1 VTTLPAPA
9 LADIATPTP
18 NPATRPGPR
27 SPGESPAASVPTAA
41 EKRAQNPLFVPTW
54 CIQGLLPRLPLVF
67 PVEADLPPSPKS
79 RYCSRYRYLGP
90 ELLLDPNEL
99 ANLSDFQVALYLID
113 FSPLER
119 VLAQKYVPSLKGQ
132 VPFHP
137 VSMFLA
143 VCLRLEDRR
152 PWRKLARLLAGK
164 DGPHW
169 RQLFGFSDGQTP
181 SASGLRHFYHTI
193 GPAVFDDLCSRFVR
207 LLRQYGL
214 FPEHSTYPDDPPGR
228 GISLTQDGMLHQARS
243 RPSCQLAED
252 TCYQPLAQPDPKPE
266 PLPDPIAL
274 TPPIAPMLAGP
285 TDPGQTSRLTP
296 NGNLSEPPLLPS
308 LAPARPCRA
317 LAKSLP
323 GCACDNAVCQQQCQR
338 ASRLDPEARFIHY
351 EGRNTSPQPRGRQ
364 SRPSKRAHQSGH
376 PDTAKADQN
385 PGKSDQSKGV
395 DLFGY
400 RSVSDRGLDDRWAV
414 AWNLQ
419 TGLYSANTDERTI
432 FVRRL
437 AGLQAKYPD
446 LAIGEWLD
454 DSGVGYDEPLMAI
467 YELGAL
473 RMVDI
478 RAHATDEDPEAC
490 LKRGYD
496 GQGRPLCPHGYPL
509 RSNGYDYERRERKY
523 VCAQVCRRQPLH
535 DKAVVAP
542 VECCPYLGEPGALGY
557 VVNVGKTLPD
567 GSWRLARDIP
577 YGSPTWKARY
587 GRRNLSES
595 RNGQLQGMGVKR
607 MLAYGLDHDT
617 RDVQTSDFLLN
628 LHSLG
633 RLVREAT
640 ELGAT

>member
-1 VTTLPAPA
+1 
-9 LADIATPTP
+9 
-18 NPATRPGPR
+18 
-27 SPGESPAASVPTAA
+27 
-41 EKRAQNPLFVPTW
+41 VPTW
-54 CIQGLLPRLPLVF
+54 SLQALLPRLPLVF
-67 PVEADLPPSPKS
+67 PIFATEADLPPSPKAHYRS
-79 RYCSRYRYLGP
+79 QYRYLGP
-90 ELLLDPNEL
+90 EPLLDPSEL
-99 ANLSDFQVALYLID
+99 ANLSDFQVALHLID

-119 VLAQKYVPSLKGQ
+119 LLAQKYVPSPKGQ

-152 PWRKLARLLAGK
+152 SWRKLARLLAGR

-169 RQLFGFSDGQTP
+169 RQLLGFSDSQTP

-193 GPAVFDDLCSRFVR
+193 GPAVFDDLCPRFVR
-207 LLRQYGL
+207 LLRQHGL
-214 FPEHSTYPDDPPGR
+214 FPEHSTYPGDPPER
-228 GISLTQDGMLHQARS
+228 GISVTQDGMLHQARS
-243 RPSCQLAED
+243 RPSCELAED

-274 TPPIAPMLAGP
+274 PPPIAPMLAGP
-285 TDPGQTSRLTP
+285 TNSAQAPSQTP
-296 NGNLSEPPLLPS
+296 EGNPPAPPPLASP
-308 LAPARPCRA
+308 APARPCRA
-317 LAKSLP
+317 LAKGLS
-323 GCACDNAVCQQQCQR
+323 GCACDTAVCQQQCQR

-351 EGRNTSPQPRGRQ
+351 EGRNRQ
-364 SRPSKRAHQSGH
+364 SRPSKRTHQSGH
-376 PDTAKADQN
+376 PDTAKADQSE
-385 PGKSDQSKGV
+385 GKSDQSKGI

-400 RSVSDRGLDDRWAV
+400 RSVGDRGLDDRWAV

-419 TGLYSANTDERTI
+419 TGLYSANTDERTS

-437 AGLQAKYPD
+437 VGLQAKYPD

-454 DSGVGYDEPLMAI
+454 DSGVGYGECLEAI
-467 YELGAL
+467 WQLGAL

-478 RAHATDEDPEAC
+478 RAHATDKDPEAC

-509 RSNGYDYERRERKY
+509 RSNGFDYERRERKY
-523 VCAQVCRRQPLH
+523 VCGQVCRRQPLR
-535 DKAVVAP
+535 DKAP
-542 VECCPYLGEPGALGY
+542 VSGCAYLGEPGVLGY

-617 RDVQTSDFLLN
+617 RDVQTTDFLLN
-628 LHSLG
+628 LHTLG

-640 ELGAT
+640 ELGVT